1 MTDLS
6 CEAGEVVPLVP
17 GSVAVVEAVLEDE
30 VVTQLLVVAEL
41 VPHQS
46 QLSILISDQ
55 SQRSII
61 TWSRTTTSSGFV
73 IELSS
78 AITRWLSSTGVSLM
92 FLNIGQVLVN
102 VLDIVLW
109 IVWIL

>member
-1 MTDLS
+1 MTHLS
-6 CEAGEVVPLVP
+6 CEAWEVVPLVP

-30 VVTQLLVVAEL
+30 VVTELLVVAEL
-41 VPHQS
+41 SPTNHSSVFWT
-46 QLSILISDQ
+46 SDQ
-55 SQRSII
+55 SQRSI

-102 VLDIVLW
+102 VLDIVL
-109 IVWIL
+109 